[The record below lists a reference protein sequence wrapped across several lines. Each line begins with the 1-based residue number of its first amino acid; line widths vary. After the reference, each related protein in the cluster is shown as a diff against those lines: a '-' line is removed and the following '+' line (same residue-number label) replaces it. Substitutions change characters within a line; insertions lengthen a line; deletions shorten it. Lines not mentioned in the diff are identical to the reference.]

1 MRKSNKPLLVV
12 LSSPSGG
19 GKTVIAKLLLR
30 RHPEYSRSISIT
42 TREKRKGEKE
52 EVDYYFVDQK
62 DFQRKINRD
71 EFVEWAK
78 VFGDYYGTPKK
89 NILKADGK
97 IKVLLLILDVQG
109 GLTIKRRYPES
120 VLIFI
125 LPPSLYKLKKRLVN
139 RRTDGLDVIKRR
151 LEIAIKEIEFCK
163 KYDYLVVNRTL
174 RETVELIEKIIV
186 AEEHRAGKMF
196 SDRFCRKMKSGG
208 IK

>member
-1 MRKSNKPLLVV
+1 MRKDRKPLLVV

-19 GKTVIAKLLLR
+19 GKTVIANLLLR

-42 TREKRKGEKE
+42 TREKRKEEKE

-125 LPPSLYKLKKRLVN
+125 LPPSLSELKKRLVN
-139 RRTDGLDVIKRR
+139 RRTDSPEVIKKR
-151 LEIAIKEIEFCK
+151 LHTALKEIGFCK
-163 KYDYLVVNRTL
+163 RYDYLVVNKDL
-174 RETVELIEKIIV
+174 KETIELIEKIVV
-186 AEEHRAGKMF
+186 AEKHKVTRIPIIF
-196 SDRFCRKMKSGG
+196 
-208 IK
+208 

>member
-1 MRKSNKPLLVV
+1 MRKDRKPLLVV

-19 GKTVIAKLLLR
+19 GKTVIANLLLR

-42 TREKRKGEKE
+42 TREKRKEEKE

-62 DFQRKINRD
+62 DFQKKINRD

-125 LPPSLYKLKKRLVN
+125 LPPSLSELKKRLVN
-139 RRTDGLDVIKRR
+139 RRTDSPEVIKKR
-151 LEIAIKEIEFCK
+151 LHTALKEIGFCK
-163 KYDYLVVNRTL
+163 RYDYLVVNKDL
-174 RETVELIEKIIV
+174 KETIELIEKIVV
-186 AEEHRAGKMF
+186 AEKHKVTRIPIIF
-196 SDRFCRKMKSGG
+196 
-208 IK
+208 

>member
-19 GKTVIAKLLLR
+19 GKTVIANLLLR

-71 EFVEWAK
+71 EFVEWAR

-109 GLTIKRRYPES
+109 GLAIKRRYPES

-125 LPPSLYKLKKRLVN
+125 LPPSLSELKKRLVN
-139 RRTDGLDVIKRR
+139 RRTDSPEVIKKR
-151 LEIAIKEIEFCK
+151 LHTALKEIGFCK
-163 KYDYLVVNRTL
+163 RYDYLVVNKDL
-174 RETVELIEKIIV
+174 KETIELIEKIVV
-186 AEEHRAGKMF
+186 AEKHKLTRIPIIF
-196 SDRFCRKMKSGG
+196 
-208 IK
+208 

>member
-1 MRKSNKPLLVV
+1 MRKDRKPLLVV

-19 GKTVIAKLLLR
+19 GKTVIANLLLR

-71 EFVEWAK
+71 EFVEWAR

-89 NILKADGK
+89 NILKTVGK
-97 IKVLLLILDVQG
+97 IKVLLLVLDVQG

-125 LPPSLYKLKKRLVN
+125 LPPSLSELKKRLVN
-139 RRTDGLDVIKRR
+139 RRTDSPEVIKKR
-151 LEIAIKEIEFCK
+151 LHTALKEIGFCK
-163 KYDYLVVNRTL
+163 RYDYLVVNKDL
-174 RETVELIEKIIV
+174 KETIELIEKIVV
-186 AEEHRAGKMF
+186 AEKHKVTRIPIIF
-196 SDRFCRKMKSGG
+196 
-208 IK
+208 

>member
-19 GKTVIAKLLLR
+19 GKTVIANLLLR

-89 NILKADGK
+89 SILKTVGK
-97 IKVLLLILDVQG
+97 IKVLLLVLDVQG
-109 GLTIKRRYPES
+109 GLTIKRKYPES

-125 LPPSLYKLKKRLVN
+125 LPPSLPELKKRLVN
-139 RRTDGLDVIKRR
+139 RNTDRPDMIKRR
-151 LEIAIKEIEFCK
+151 LRTAIKEIEFCK
-163 KYDYLVVNRTL
+163 KYDYLVVNKTL
-174 RETVELIEKIIV
+174 GETVELIENIII

-196 SDRFCRKMKSGG
+196 SDSFFKKNQ
-208 IK
+208 I

>member
-19 GKTVIAKLLLR
+19 GKTVIANLLLR

-89 NILKADGK
+89 NILKTVGK
-97 IKVLLLILDVQG
+97 IKVLLLVLDVQG

-125 LPPSLYKLKKRLVN
+125 LPPSLSELKKRLVN
-139 RRTDGLDVIKRR
+139 RRTDSPEVIKKR
-151 LEIAIKEIEFCK
+151 LHTALKEIGFCK
-163 KYDYLVVNRTL
+163 RYDYLVVNKDL
-174 RETVELIEKIIV
+174 KETIELIEKIVV
-186 AEEHRAGKMF
+186 AEKHKLTRIPIIF
-196 SDRFCRKMKSGG
+196 
-208 IK
+208 

>member
-19 GKTVIAKLLLR
+19 GKTVIANLLLR

-89 NILKADGK
+89 NIQTAERKK
-97 IKVLLLILDVQG
+97 KVLLLVLDVQG
-109 GLTIKRRYPES
+109 GLAIKRRYPES

-125 LPPSLYKLKKRLVN
+125 LPPSLPELKKRLVN
-139 RRTDGLDVIKRR
+139 RKTDRPDVIRRR
-151 LEIAIKEIEFCK
+151 LRIATEEIGFCR
-163 KYDYLVVNRTL
+163 KYDYLVVNKTL
-174 RETVELIEKIIV
+174 GETVELIENIII

-196 SDRFCRKMKSGG
+196 SDSFFKKNQ
-208 IK
+208 I

>member
-19 GKTVIAKLLLR
+19 GKTVIANLLLR

-71 EFVEWAK
+71 EFVEWAR

-89 NILKADGK
+89 NILKTVGK
-97 IKVLLLILDVQG
+97 IKVLLLVLDVQG

-125 LPPSLYKLKKRLVN
+125 LPPSLSELKKRLVN
-139 RRTDGLDVIKRR
+139 RRTDSPEVIKKR
-151 LEIAIKEIEFCK
+151 LHTALKEIGFCK
-163 KYDYLVVNRTL
+163 RYDYLVVNKDL
-174 RETVELIEKIIV
+174 KETIELIEKIVV
-186 AEEHRAGKMF
+186 AEKHKLTRIPIIF
-196 SDRFCRKMKSGG
+196 
-208 IK
+208 

>member
-1 MRKSNKPLLVV
+1 MRKDRKPLLVV

-19 GKTVIAKLLLR
+19 GKTVIANLLLR

-42 TREKRKGEKE
+42 TREKRKEEKE

-62 DFQRKINRD
+62 DFQKKINRD

-125 LPPSLYKLKKRLVN
+125 LPPSLYELKKRLVN
-139 RRTDGLDVIKRR
+139 RRTDSPEVIKKR
-151 LEIAIKEIEFCK
+151 LHTALKEIGFCK
-163 KYDYLVVNRTL
+163 RYDYLVVNKDL
-174 RETVELIEKIIV
+174 KETIELIEKIVV
-186 AEEHRAGKMF
+186 AEKHKVTRIPIIF
-196 SDRFCRKMKSGG
+196 
-208 IK
+208 